1 MSEENKQ
8 PDYYSY
14 IKANEGL
21 RLKKYKDS
29 EGNPTIGIGHL
40 IKKGEKLN
48 EITEAKAKQL
58 FNVDIKEKIDYVKND
73 IDKDLGKGAF
83 DAFPNPIKI
92 SLIDLDFRGD
102 YRQSPKAI
110 GLFKEGKYYAAA
122 KELLNNDDYRKSLKQ
137 GTGIA
142 PRMERNIKPWVDLGN
157 AKTLKMPFDEAAS
170 ERIRLLDEQK

>member
-1 MSEENKQ
+1 MSEEN
-8 PDYYSY
+8 
-14 IKANEGL
+14 KANEGL
-21 RLKKYKDS
+21 RLKKYIDS
-29 EGNPTIGIGHL
+29 KGNPTIGIGHL
-40 IKKGEKLN
+40 IKKGENLN

-73 IDKDLGKGAF
+73 MDKSLGKGAF
-83 DAFPNPIKI
+83 DAFPDPVKI

-122 KELLNNDDYRKSLKQ
+122 KELLNNDDYRKSQKE

-142 PRMERNIKPWVDLGN
+142 PRMERNAQTWVDLGN
-157 AKTLKMPFDEAAS
+157 SEVEGMSYDEAVS
-170 ERIRLLDEQK
+170 ERIRLLNEQK